1 MVMGPTH
8 AMSGAAAW
16 LTAAAFGGGALATIA
31 SGGPA
36 VVTIGSIVCAGA
48 ALAPDFDS
56 HSATAVRSFGIFGKI
71 AHNIVNAISVSVYTL
86 TATKYD
92 SPKTN
97 GHRTLFHTTLMAII
111 VGVLVSLGSSLPGTT
126 VLFDKTFA
134 NGQLFSLAVLAFF
147 LHLGLAGVFEKQV
160 KKARKKYGPYLLM
173 LGSLAG
179 TATIAYFLPENEKYS
194 WLGAAVAMGWFMH
207 LLGDMIT
214 KMGVPLAFP
223 FKIRG
228 KRWYDVS
235 LPPFLRISADGIM
248 NNVLLVLCT
257 VISLVML
264 VWIFTTDLFTAT
276 M

>member
-16 LTAAAFGGGALATIA
+16 LTAAAFGGGALASIA

-36 VVTIGSIVCAGA
+36 VITVGSIVCAGA
-48 ALAPDFDS
+48 ALAPDIDS
-56 HSATAVRSFGIFGKI
+56 HSATVVRSFGAFGKLMH
-71 AHNIVNAISVSVYTL
+71 ALVNAISVSVYTM

-92 SPKTN
+92 SPKSN

-111 VGVLVSLGSSLPGTT
+111 VGGLVSLGSSIPGTT
-126 VLFDKTFA
+126 VIMDKTFA
-134 NGQLFSLAVLAFF
+134 NGQLFSLGVMAIF
-147 LHLGLAGVFEKQV
+147 LHLGLAGIFEKQV
-160 KKARKKYGPYLLM
+160 KAARKKYGPYLLM
-173 LGSLAG
+173 LGSLII
-179 TATIAYFLPENEKYS
+179 TAMIAYFLPENERYS
-194 WLGAAVAMGWFMH
+194 WLGIAVAMGWFMH

-223 FKIRG
+223 IKIRG

-235 LPPFLRISADGIM
+235 LPSFMRISADGIM
-248 NNVLLVLCT
+248 NKVLLALCT
-257 VISLVML
+257 LISAVML
-264 VWIFTTDLFTAT
+264 VWIFTSDIFAAA